1 MAPQSDSPLAKYSKM
16 PSSSTQFKRSGLA
29 DWGDSSSKRCKSHF
43 ERDPSTNLELSSLL
57 VIVSYDGCE
66 DSEVALFRLTEIGD
80 EEADSAESFVDSI
93 SFEALV
99 RIINDDRPSSFPD
112 VQNNCLVYTH
122 LQPTNN
128 LIRVKNL
135 RALKATVMNF
145 IRGSAADNQIH
156 LHLHIKTPNIPTSPE
171 RVHTD
176 ETTTASFH
184 ETGSFNELS
193 DVEKEG
199 EEDDQNNYDHKS
211 PSPPS
216 SSEAE
221 VESISSS
228 SSSDSEPA
236 SDDDDDDSHVDD
248 DYNPAA
254 TDKED
259 SDSDEQ
265 DVVSPVRRR
274 RIIMQNNST
283 PRQTRTPSVI
293 CLDDE
298 QLPIR
303 QGPNT
308 HSEVITDDE
317 LYCQASD
324 DEEEQWDMS
333 DDEKD
338 TLAKHTSE
346 GDAADDEGPS
356 EDSEIDLVQ
365 KRMSSSTIR
374 CEKLLDEDLFSAVQ
388 SFYLLPNRHG
398 NDGKHPRRKHKIRG
412 LKVSLFIHQMFAV
425 FWQLKQN
432 VDMSTG
438 GIIGDEMGLGK
449 TRQAILYHLISAWIG
464 RIVQHVDKYPA
475 KHLNPNDDQ
484 PLDPL
489 PKCPSQHFFPIL
501 CTCVRYGETASLIRK
516 NLGPTLTIVATAQLN
531 TWINEWAE
539 CVDFDQNGQNVVG
552 LRLYV
557 AHRSATQKR
566 FVNLNNPTIHIL
578 ANESAYFK
586 LKEANPDPKYYP
598 CMILTTPG
606 SYNTHVANRIV
617 SQPPLEYTL
626 PWGTIF
632 RDEFHQEKQKNG
644 SFAICWQTKQQQ
656 ENTDTTCRF
665 WLLSGTPCD
674 RGPLDIQYW
683 VRLLEA
689 SNWCNRT
696 GLRIGCSETFQRF
709 VSKVKSLE
717 RAKLSQSASFSLN
730 EFDRCAVKFGSFMEE
745 LMIRRTANTDWY
757 GKCLVKLP
765 PSTHKD
771 ISCPLPPRYIADIA
785 NREKKQEDKAEATYR
800 NALARYHQ
808 NPSLNK
814 VKPRFTAQNFFE
826 KSRLNRILAIFPG
839 LLNIL
844 ADSPHLTFTMAEI
857 KEHKTMLPMIFNR
870 IDEIVRE
877 SSKCEEIEKILAEL
891 KSKRDFQGRKEKVV
905 ILTSFPIAVQILAYW
920 LQHRLEYNVGVISS
934 MITSNQR
941 DDIINAFETDQPYRM
956 TPKDKDKLPSPDIL
970 VGTVELTSRGYTCV
984 RARTLILLGPE
995 WLEGYEDQAYGRIRR
1010 IGQKNDETFTYRLIC
1025 PDIKV
1030 ENAILNRQVLRAEFL
1045 KKSLE
1050 IEQEVEKQV
1059 VGRSFDYA

>member
-1 MAPQSDSPLAKYSKM
+1 
-16 PSSSTQFKRSGLA
+16 
-29 DWGDSSSKRCKSHF
+29 
-43 ERDPSTNLELSSLL
+43 
-57 VIVSYDGCE
+57 
-66 DSEVALFRLTEIGD
+66 
-80 EEADSAESFVDSI
+80 
-93 SFEALV
+93 
-99 RIINDDRPSSFPD
+99 
-112 VQNNCLVYTH
+112 
-122 LQPTNN
+122 
-128 LIRVKNL
+128 
-135 RALKATVMNF
+135 MNF
-145 IRGSAADNQIH
+145 IRGSAADIQIH

-199 EEDDQNNYDHKS
+199 EEDDQNIYDRRS

-236 SDDDDDDSHVDD
+236 SDDDDSHVDD

-254 TDKED
+254 TDKDD
-259 SDSDEQ
+259 SDLDEQ

-274 RIIMQNNST
+274 RIIMQNN
-283 PRQTRTPSVI
+283 I
-293 CLDDE
+293 
-298 QLPIR
+298 
-303 QGPNT
+303 
-308 HSEVITDDE
+308 ITDDE

-333 DDEKD
+333 DDEEDILAKD
-338 TLAKHTSE
+338 TIE

-365 KRMSSSTIR
+365 KRMSSMIR
-374 CEKLLDEDLFSAVQ
+374 CEKLLDQDLFSAFQ

-398 NDGKHPRRKHKIRG
+398 NDGKHPRRKLKIQG
-412 LKVSLFIHQMFAV
+412 LM
-425 FWQLKQN
+425 QN
-432 VDMSTG
+432 VGMSAG

-489 PKCPSQHFFPIL
+489 PKCPSQHFSPIL

-586 LKEANPDPKYYP
+586 LKKANPDPKHYP
-598 CMILTTPG
+598 ATPG
-606 SYNTHVANRIV
+606 SYNTCC
-617 SQPPLEYTL
+617 QPDY
-626 PWGTIF
+626 
-632 RDEFHQEKQKNG
+632 
-644 SFAICWQTKQQQ
+644 
-656 ENTDTTCRF
+656 
-665 WLLSGTPCD
+665 
-674 RGPLDIQYW
+674 IQYW

-689 SNWCNRT
+689 SNWCSRKD
-696 GLRIGCSETFQRF
+696 LRIGCSETFQRF
-709 VSKVKSLE
+709 VNKVKSLE

-730 EFDRCAVKFGSFMEE
+730 EFDRCAVMFGSFMER
-745 LMIRRTANTDWY
+745 LMIRRTANIYWY

-765 PSTHKD
+765 PSAHKD

-785 NREKKQEDKAEATYR
+785 NREKKQEDKAEVTYR

-808 NPSLNK
+808 NASLNK
-814 VKPRFTAQNFFE
+814 VKPRFTSQNFFE

-891 KSKRDFQGRKEKVV
+891 KSKRDYRGRKEKVV
-905 ILTSFPIAVQILAYW
+905 ILTSFTIAVQILAYW

-1010 IGQKNDETFTYRLIC
+1010 IGPKNDETFTYRPIC

-1050 IEQEVEKQV
+1050 IEQDVEKQV
-1059 VGRSFDYA
+1059 VGRSFNYS